1 MESRKAMRRVSGL
14 VVAAAV
20 LLAHAT
26 ALAQGWP
33 EQSIKAVIGYPPG
46 GPLDIVT
53 RIVAQAMTESLG
65 RPVVVENRA
74 GASGWIA
81 TQQVAQAAPDGYTLM
96 FVPSTF
102 VVNTMLLEQVRYD
115 PVADFAPVANL
126 ATLATVVVAGPA
138 SNVNSLRELIALA
151 KASPGTVTYGSSG
164 TGGPAHLASE
174 MLQMQTGTSM
184 VHVPFKGTAPAL
196 AEVLAG
202 RVTFL
207 FNGVP
212 GLRDHAAAGR
222 LRLLAISGVAKR
234 HPQLPDVPT
243 LAEAGFPGFEDVGI
257 WFGVVAPK
265 GTPAPVVA
273 RVNAAINRAIAR
285 PDVIERF
292 VPVGAVATGGSPGE
306 FSDFLRR
313 DVERWSRIIR
323 SAGIK
328 AGPG

>member
-1 MESRKAMRRVSGL
+1 MRSVFGFL
-14 VVAAAV
+14 AAAAA
-20 LLAHAT
+20 LLAQAT
-26 ALAQGWP
+26 AFAQGWP

-65 RPVVVENRA
+65 RPVIVENRA

-102 VVNTMLLEQVRYD
+102 VVNTLLLEQVRYD

-138 SNVNSLRELIALA
+138 SKANSLRELIALA

-174 MLQMQTGTSM
+174 MLQMQTGAAM

-212 GLRDHAAAGR
+212 GLREHAAAGR
-222 LRLLAISGVAKR
+222 LRLLAISGVARR

-243 LAEAGFPGFEDVGI
+243 MAEAGFPGFEDVGI
-257 WFGVVAPK
+257 WFGVVAPR

-273 RVNAAINRAIAR
+273 RLNAAVNRAVAR
-285 PDVIERF
+285 PEVVERL
-292 VPVGAVATGGSPGE
+292 VPVGAVATGGSPEE
-306 FSDFLRR
+306 FADFLRR

-328 AGPG
+328 ASPG

>member
-1 MESRKAMRRVSGL
+1 MDCLRIARHVSGVL
-14 VVAAAV
+14 AAFAALMVPAVAV
-20 LLAHAT
+20 
-26 ALAQGWP
+26 AQGWP
-33 EQSIKAVIGYPPG
+33 EQPVKAVIGYAPG

-53 RIVAQAMTESLG
+53 RLVAQAMTESLG

-81 TQQVAQAAPDGYTLM
+81 TQQVAQAPADGHTLL

-102 VVNTMLLEQVRYD
+102 VVNPLLLEQARYD

-126 ATLATVVVAGPA
+126 ATLATVVVTSPSTRA
-138 SNVNSLRELIALA
+138 SSLRELMALA
-151 KASPGTVTYGSSG
+151 KASPGSVTYGSSG

-174 MLQMQTGTSM
+174 MLQAQTGTTL
-184 VHVPFKGTAPAL
+184 VHVPFKGTSPAL

-222 LRLLAISGVAKR
+222 LRLLAISGVATR

-243 LAEAGFPGFEDVGI
+243 MAEAGFPGFEDVGI
-257 WFGVVAPK
+257 WFGVVAPR
-265 GTPAPVVA
+265 GTPAAVVA
-273 RVNAAINRAIAR
+273 RANAAVNRAIAR
-285 PDVIERF
+285 PDIAEKF
-292 VPVGAVATGGSPGE
+292 IPVGAVATGGSPE
-306 FSDFLRR
+306 SFAEFLRR

-328 AGPG
+328 PVPG